1 MRSSQRGAITILT
14 AAFLLLSVLCLVLV
28 VDSGRLFLEKRKLQR
43 LADLSAI
50 EAISRG
56 GDCVSAGSLATTYA
70 TQAAQRNGYLADAK
84 HTLVA
89 ECGDI
94 NSVNGARVFAL
105 RSASRV
111 AIRVRV
117 TNSVPASLIA
127 GGLFGG
133 DVMLSATAVASRG
146 VPLAA
151 LTLKTTLVSVD
162 STKSALLNSTL
173 GGLLGTS
180 LSLDVIGWNG
190 LINTDINLLG
200 YLGILKSR
208 LGLTAGGYDEV
219 LNTNV
224 SLTELANVAV
234 IALQQG
240 GGTGD
245 VNAAIGGLNLLKL
258 GLGPTLVQLG
268 DLINI
273 QSGTQ
278 QAGVDARLNLFQLV
292 QGSIMLAN
300 GNSALAVDLPVTL
313 PGGGGLTVAVKV
325 IEPPQLSA
333 VGNPELAQAEEPN
346 YSNVNYVGPNRI
358 YVKSSQVRVYAGL
371 SLGTLIQVV
380 NGVLN
385 SVLQLA
391 SPVTSFL
398 NSALSLNLV
407 EGITGLL
414 NSVLCGG
421 FLQPVCTSHDVTY
434 IKALAD
440 NVRVDV
446 ALQLGNGEGRVA
458 SYTCGPADSK
468 TLGVKAKTAIADIRV
483 GRIGSDTNNNG
494 TIDLS
499 ESRAAVFANAAMP
512 AASGIPLLE
521 FGKQVSRP
529 DSCLLTLCSNWKWF
543 KSSNNSWVSDRNSAT
558 FYPSAGLAL
567 RVGSESSGLGSTSSN
582 LTYSAPALS
591 ALPEIGQAPAFK
603 TVTASPTLLGTLT
616 GVLADVNLDAY
627 AGQTS
632 GVISSIVLTAVS
644 TLDTVKDSLQ
654 TIISNLLSPILDPIF
669 NLLLS
674 ALGLDLG
681 KTEIGANLS
690 CSSAQGVVLV
700 Q

>member
-1 MRSSQRGAITILT
+1 M
-14 AAFLLLSVLCLVLV
+14 LV
-28 VDSGRLFLEKRKLQR
+28 VS
-43 LADLSAI
+43 
-50 EAISRG
+50 
-56 GDCVSAGSLATTYA
+56 
-70 TQAAQRNGYLADAK
+70 
-84 HTLVA
+84 LVA
-89 ECGDI
+89 
-94 NSVNGARVFAL
+94 
-105 RSASRV
+105 
-111 AIRVRV
+111 
-117 TNSVPASLIA
+117 VPA
-127 GGLFGG
+127 
-133 DVMLSATAVASRG
+133 
-146 VPLAA
+146 
-151 LTLKTTLVSVD
+151 
-162 STKSALLNSTL
+162 
-173 GGLLGTS
+173 LLGQ
-180 LSLDVIGWNG
+180 I
-190 LINTDINLLG
+190 LLVE
-200 YLGILKSR
+200 R
-208 LGLTAGGYDEV
+208 AG
-219 LNTNV
+219 
-224 SLTELANVAV
+224 VAV

-245 VNAAIGGLNLLKL
+245 VNAAIAGLNLLKL

-278 QAGVDARLNLFQLV
+278 QAGVDARLNVFQLV

-300 GNSALAVDLPVTL
+300 GNSALAADIPVTL
-313 PGGGGLTVAVKV
+313 PGGGGLTVALKV

-380 NGVLN
+380 NGALN
-385 SVLQLA
+385 STLQLA

-398 NSALSLNLV
+398 NSALSLSLV
-407 EGITGLL
+407 EGVTSLL

-446 ALQLGNGEGRVA
+446 ALQLGSGEGRVA
-458 SYTCGPADSK
+458 AYTCGPADSK
-468 TLGVKAKTAIADIRV
+468 TLSVKAKTAIADVRI

-494 TIDLS
+494 TIEQS

-512 AASGIPLLE
+512 AASAIPLLE
-521 FGKQVSRP
+521 FGKQIARP
-529 DSCLLTLCSNWKWF
+529 NSCLLTLCSNWNWF
-543 KSSNNSWVSDRNSAT
+543 KASNNTWVSDKNTAT

-567 RVGSESSGLGSTSSN
+567 RVGSESSGLGSTSST
-582 LTYSAPALS
+582 LAYSAPALS
-591 ALPEIGQAPAFK
+591 ALPEVGQAPAFK
-603 TVTASPTLLGTLT
+603 TVSASPTLLGTLN
-616 GVLADVNLDAY
+616 GLLADVNLDAY

-632 GVISSIVLTAVS
+632 GVISSVILTAVS
-644 TLDTVKDSLQ
+644 TLDAVKDGLQ
-654 TIISNLLSPILDPIF
+654 AIISSLLSPILDPIF

-674 ALGLDLG
+674 TLGLDLG

-690 CSSAQGVVLV
+690 CASAQGVVLV